1 MYGFRTLQQ
10 QTFLTLTITNHLFVG
25 SEQGSE
31 WNSVN
36 ISIQRQDLAAIR
48 IHAQTHVSAR
58 SDGDI
63 AIDDVMV

>member
-1 MYGFRTLQQ
+1 M
-10 QTFLTLTITNHLFVG
+10 G

-63 AIDDVMV
+63 AIDDVTVRYDHIDAAPGVNAKYSPVTTV